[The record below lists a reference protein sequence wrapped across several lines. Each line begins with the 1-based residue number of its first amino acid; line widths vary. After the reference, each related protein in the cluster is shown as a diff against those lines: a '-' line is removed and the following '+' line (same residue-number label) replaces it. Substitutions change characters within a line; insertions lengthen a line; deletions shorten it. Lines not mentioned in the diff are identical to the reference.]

1 LHGVAPW
8 REPVVIS
15 ENFQAPSAAD
25 LHAVPGL
32 LATALNALLFKE
44 LRNFLSRGERVLERV
59 NTRSCVHLEQV
70 LIQKHLKTLL
80 DNRSRSQ
87 YCSRRQ
93 EELSSL
99 QSKSSASREVPVS
112 DVI

>member
-1 LHGVAPW
+1 M
-8 REPVVIS
+8 IS

-25 LHAVPGL
+25 LHAVPGF

-44 LRNFLSRGERVLERV
+44 LKDFLSRGERVLERV
-59 NTRSCVHLEQV
+59 NTPSCVRLEQV
-70 LIQKHLKTLL
+70 FIQKYLKTLL

-99 QSKSSASREVPVS
+99 QSKSSASREVPAS